1 MIAYIKNLFK
11 KFKEAKT
18 SKKIIICFILFVYLC
33 VVLGCLIPIKVDYTT
48 PGTLNRINQVI
59 TFKEQNEQDLIKNN
73 FYTVSV
79 FTGTENI
86 SIFEYLFRKAD
97 KKQDVIEYEVQNHI
111 YTVNEESRAGAS
123 QKAQS
128 IQDSIICAYNL
139 AKEDG
144 YDVNLIKEYIGV
156 MICYMPQNHYGT
168 GPESIQIQD
177 VIIKIGEV
185 EIDSVHKL
193 YEVCSYYLESDRYKD
208 SNIKA
213 PEILIQRSGEILTLK
228 SCNTICLAH
237 IAKMYES
244 SEKTSVELKI
254 DNKYSY
260 LCNFM
265 FEYYKLDVDNS
276 KPAFNINTATSIG
289 PSGGLCQTLYVYNA
303 LTNNSLIKENELI
316 TATGTII
323 YDGTIGPIGAIDKK
337 VYTIDI
343 YMSKYFFVP
352 SLDYDDAISAYN
364 TIKDP
369 EFEVISVSN
378 VRDAIDFLKGGK

>member
-1 MIAYIKNLFK
+1 M
-11 KFKEAKT
+11 
-18 SKKIIICFILFVYLC
+18 
-33 VVLGCLIPIKVDYTT
+33 
-48 PGTLNRINQVI
+48 NRFEKD
-59 TFKEQNEQDLIKNN
+59 TEQDLIKNN

-97 KKQDVIEYEVQNHI
+97 KKQDVIEYEAQNHI